1 MTKKRPKRGRPS
13 LGRTE
18 YLEVRLSEEEKERV
32 SEAARRNGISISDF
46 VRLSLNACT
55 ASESVVTL
63 NIPSMR
69 GTTE

>member
-1 MTKKRPKRGRPS
+1 MSKKRSKRGRPS

-18 YLEVRLSEEEKERV
+18 YLEVRLSEAEKDRV
-32 SEAARRNGISISDF
+32 SEAARRNGLSISDF

-63 NIPSMR
+63 SIPSMH
-69 GTTE
+69 GATE